1 MYILRDLY
9 LEVNDLS
16 AQIEYLIITRH
27 RIYVL
32 ECKNLIGNI
41 EIDNTGHFIRT
52 FEINSKKVKEGI
64 YSPITQNERYLNV
77 IKEMRLSEQKNFIGK
92 TIIEKSFNNDYKSLV
107 VLANPKTLLFDRFA
121 KKEIKNKVIRSDQLI
136 QRLKELEKV
145 SKQYKDST
153 SKGSKVFEVKN
164 KAKILKE
171 DLVNKKAILE
181 SLKGKYIRLDEL
193 KKQVYYNIDS
203 EIYQSI
209 KNVNIDESD
218 IKASVWNIWN
228 KYFEFLLMNPT
239 KTKYYKNFR
248 NSNLYISH
256 DHAEDNDHYHTIMSA
271 INEISERFGLYQ
283 KINYDVLWFFIID
296 NSLSFAMRIS
306 DGSIENTEKN
316 KQTIFNIIFN
326 QIIDELKK
334 EDENG

>member
-1 MYILRDLY
+1 MSETSRKIIQGVTELGAENGMYGMTSKAI
-9 LEVNDLS
+9 
-16 AQIEYLIITRH
+16 
-27 RIYVL
+27 
-32 ECKNLIGNI
+32 
-41 EIDNTGHFIRT
+41 
-52 FEINSKKVKEGI
+52 SKKCECSEG
-64 YSPITQNERYLNV
+64 V
-77 IKEMRLSEQKNFIGK
+77 IFKH
-92 TIIEKSFNNDYKSLV
+92 FN
-107 VLANPKTLLFDRFA
+107 T
-121 KKEIKNKVIRSDQLI
+121 
-136 QRLKELEKV
+136 
-145 SKQYKDST
+145 
-153 SKGSKVFEVKN
+153 
-164 KAKILKE
+164 
-171 DLVNKKAILE
+171 
-181 SLKGKYIRLDEL
+181 LDEL

-209 KNVNIDESD
+209 KNVSIDESD
-218 IKASVWNIWN
+218 IKSSVWNIWN
-228 KYFEFLLMNPT
+228 KYFEFLLNNPT

-256 DHAEDNDHYHTIMSA
+256 DHAEDNDHYRTIMSA
-271 INEISERFGLYQ
+271 INEISERFGLYK

>member
-1 MYILRDLY
+1 MSETSRKIIQGVTELGAENGMYGMTSKAI
-9 LEVNDLS
+9 
-16 AQIEYLIITRH
+16 
-27 RIYVL
+27 
-32 ECKNLIGNI
+32 
-41 EIDNTGHFIRT
+41 
-52 FEINSKKVKEGI
+52 SKKCECSEG
-64 YSPITQNERYLNV
+64 V
-77 IKEMRLSEQKNFIGK
+77 IFKH
-92 TIIEKSFNNDYKSLV
+92 FN
-107 VLANPKTLLFDRFA
+107 T
-121 KKEIKNKVIRSDQLI
+121 
-136 QRLKELEKV
+136 
-145 SKQYKDST
+145 
-153 SKGSKVFEVKN
+153 
-164 KAKILKE
+164 
-171 DLVNKKAILE
+171 
-181 SLKGKYIRLDEL
+181 LDEL

-209 KNVNIDESD
+209 KSVSIDESD
-218 IKASVWNIWN
+218 IKTSVWNIWS
-228 KYFEFLLMNPT
+228 KYFEFLLTNPT

-334 EDENG
+334 EEENG

>member
-145 SKQYKDST
+145 KSDLSFNEKDMIELANYFLSKH
-153 SKGSKVFEVKN
+153 
-164 KAKILKE
+164 KANHSSYN
-171 DLVNKKAILE
+171 D
-181 SLKGKYIRLDEL
+181 KYN
-193 KKQVYYNIDS
+193 Q
-203 EIYQSI
+203 
-209 KNVNIDESD
+209 
-218 IKASVWNIWN
+218 
-228 KYFEFLLMNPT
+228 LL
-239 KTKYYKNFR
+239 
-248 NSNLYISH
+248 
-256 DHAEDNDHYHTIMSA
+256 
-271 INEISERFGLYQ
+271 Q
-283 KINYDVLWFFIID
+283 KIESSLQDKSNEQRDVDALEKHLDLLDIIKVK
-296 NSLSFAMRIS
+296 MRI
-306 DGSIENTEKN
+306 
-316 KQTIFNIIFN
+316 
-326 QIIDELKK
+326 
-334 EDENG
+334 

>member
-1 MYILRDLY
+1 MSETSRKIIQGVTELGAENGMYGMTSKAI
-9 LEVNDLS
+9 
-16 AQIEYLIITRH
+16 
-27 RIYVL
+27 
-32 ECKNLIGNI
+32 
-41 EIDNTGHFIRT
+41 
-52 FEINSKKVKEGI
+52 SKKCECSEG
-64 YSPITQNERYLNV
+64 V
-77 IKEMRLSEQKNFIGK
+77 IFKH
-92 TIIEKSFNNDYKSLV
+92 FN
-107 VLANPKTLLFDRFA
+107 T
-121 KKEIKNKVIRSDQLI
+121 
-136 QRLKELEKV
+136 
-145 SKQYKDST
+145 
-153 SKGSKVFEVKN
+153 
-164 KAKILKE
+164 
-171 DLVNKKAILE
+171 
-181 SLKGKYIRLDEL
+181 LDEL

-218 IKASVWNIWN
+218 IKSSVWNIWN
-228 KYFEFLLMNPT
+228 KYFEFLLNNPT

-256 DHAEDNDHYHTIMSA
+256 DHAEDNDHYRTIMSA

-334 EDENG
+334 EEENG